1 MIRIPACFALFLLL
15 APSASRAQR
24 PPAIITGRV
33 MILDSMRPA
42 AQALVRIES
51 LNVYVLTDSAGDYR
65 LVIPAARITDG
76 DSVQITASRV
86 GLIPQRQWISLA
98 AGDRMML
105 EFAGKTQ
112 ALAENQL
119 CYDLVFGVTGRGI
132 SDRATV
138 EKLCRLTVLHDARFP
153 RDRPPPP

>member
-1 MIRIPACFALFLLL
+1 MIRILACVALLLLL

-51 LNVYVLTDSAGDYR
+51 LNAYALADSAGNYR

-76 DSVQITASRV
+76 DGLQITASRV
-86 GLIPQRQWISLA
+86 GL
-98 AGDRMML
+98 
-105 EFAGKTQ
+105 T
-112 ALAENQL
+112 
-119 CYDLVFGVTGRGI
+119 
-132 SDRATV
+132 
-138 EKLCRLTVLHDARFP
+138 
-153 RDRPPPP
+153 

>member
-1 MIRIPACFALFLLL
+1 MIRILACFALLLLL

-42 AQALVRIES
+42 AQAFVRIES
-51 LNVYVLTDSAGDYR
+51 LNVGVLTDSAGNYR

-76 DSVQITASRV
+76 DSVRITASRV
-86 GLIPQRQWISLA
+86 GLTPQRQWVSLT

-105 EFAGKTQ
+105 DFAGKTW
-112 ALAENQL
+112 ATLEDRP
-119 CYDLVFGVTGRGI
+119 CYHAVFGVTRGI
-132 SDRATV
+132 SDAATL
-138 EKLCRLTVLHDARFP
+138 EKLCRLTVLHHARVP
-153 RDRPPPP
+153 RNETPPP